1 LTLIQIPKLWPANSA
16 GHGRRVTGMELFFDL
31 IFAAAVA
38 QVGTPLSTDYSA
50 SSLPRYVFLFILI
63 WLAWSGHTLYCT
75 RFDTDDLV
83 QRLLV
88 LLQAFIAAV
97 MAANAKDA
105 LDSTS
110 SAGFGAAYAGM
121 RIVLVGQYLRARR
134 VPETRGLTTRFAA
147 GYAIAAVFW
156 IASAV
161 SPPPARYVIWA
172 IALTADLATP
182 WFARKHSLRH
192 PPDAAHY
199 PERFGLFTIILLGEF
214 VAAVMRGI
222 ESQEY
227 WSLAAASTAFTSM
240 AFGFAIWWWYLD
252 GARSSAERHVK
263 TRRQAALFHVW
274 NYAHLPLFLGIGVA
288 GAGFHH
294 AISVPPGSPL
304 AHSEGRVL
312 CAAVALLM
320 SALTVIGATTETPKA
335 RLTLQTAMLGVV
347 ASLGLIASVIPAVL
361 LVISLGLCALAQT
374 VLSHIHVD
382 QRSLERSFGLKH
394 QIGREGTIVG

>member
-1 LTLIQIPKLWPANSA
+1 MVLEVEGHRLTLVQSKARPANSS
-16 GHGRRVTGMELFFDL
+16 GHSRRVTGMELFFDL

-38 QVGTPLSTDYSA
+38 QVGTPLSMDYSA
-50 SSLPRYVFLFILI
+50 SGLPRYVFLFVLI
-63 WLAWSGHTLYCT
+63 WLAWSGLNNVLLHPLDSTN
-75 RFDTDDLV
+75 LV

-88 LLQAFIAAV
+88 LPQSFIAAV
-97 MAANAKDA
+97 MAANARMLGQHVVGRIRRSLCGYA
-105 LDSTS
+105 NCPCGTVLARTS
-110 SAGFGAAYAGM
+110 SA
-121 RIVLVGQYLRARR
+121 
-134 VPETRGLTTRFAA
+134 ETRGLTTRFAA
-147 GYAIAAVFW
+147 GYSIAAMFW

-161 SPPPARYVIWA
+161 SPLPARYVVWA
-172 IALTADLATP
+172 IALIADLATP

-240 AFGFAIWWWYLD
+240 AFGFAIWWWYFD
-252 GARSSAERHVK
+252 GARSSAERHLK

-294 AISVPPGSPL
+294 AISVQPGSPL
-304 AHSEGRVL
+304 AHSECRVL

-320 SALTVIGATTETPKA
+320 SALIVIGATTEAPKA
-335 RLTLQTAMLGVV
+335 RLILQTV
-347 ASLGLIASVIPAVL
+347 
-361 LVISLGLCALAQT
+361 CLAWW
-374 VLSHIHVD
+374 
-382 QRSLERSFGLKH
+382 
-394 QIGREGTIVG
+394 